1 MVKQGQIHTILGA
14 HDNVIVW
21 FAENFYLAFINT
33 IQKGVLVSLV
43 TIEENAMKNNFI
55 GGRMSSNRGS
65 KVIFTS
71 CSQKENSEGK
81 PFVVLSQSFLPIEN
95 THKDTS

>member
-21 FAENFYLAFINT
+21 FAENFYPAFINT
-33 IQKGVLVSLV
+33 IQKGVLVGFV
-43 TIEENAMKNNFI
+43 TIEENARKNNFI

-65 KVIFTS
+65 KVILTS